1 MRLKSFNLIMKKIE
15 RKRFN
20 MSSTRIDFLYLN
32 EEDMIKAGVTDMAGC
47 VDCMEEMFKIL
58 GRGDYKM
65 AGQNGNSH
73 GAMVTFPADPPFPNM
88 PKDGPDR
95 RFMAMPAYLGG
106 SVDLAGMKWY
116 CSNADNKEKGLPRS
130 ILMVMLND
138 KDTGAPLCLMSAN
151 LLSAYRT
158 GAVPGVGA
166 KYLAPKNSKVLG
178 VIGPGVMSKTSL
190 ASFIYACPS
199 LETIKIKGRGKD
211 SIDSFIEFAKQYPQ
225 FTTIEVVDSMEQ
237 ACQDADIVTMGT
249 TSQMGLDYYPFLEE
263 KWLKPGMLLSAP
275 ACVRVDDEFLINRAR
290 LVLENYGLY
299 ECWAEDYAY
308 PAFAS
313 VGIIGVRYFDLM
325 HDGKIKREDIIDL
338 GDIITGKVPPR
349 AFENQIVIN
358 SVGGM
363 PVEDLAWG
371 KVVWQNAL
379 KQGIGT
385 SLKLWDQPAMK

>member
-1 MRLKSFNLIMKKIE
+1 MVETK
-15 RKRFN
+15 
-20 MSSTRIDFLYLN
+20 IDFLYLN
-32 EEDMIKAGVTDMAGC
+32 EEDMIKAGVTGMEKC

-65 AGQNGNSH
+65 AGQNGDSH

-88 PKDGPDR
+88 PQDGPDR

-106 SVDLAGMKWY
+106 KFDIAGMKWY
-116 CSNADNKEKGLPRS
+116 GSNAENRHKGLPRS

-138 KDTGAPLCLMSAN
+138 KDTGAPLALMSAN

-190 ASFIYACPS
+190 EAFVYACPT
-199 LETIKIKGRGKD
+199 LEAIKIKGRGQA
-211 SIDSFIEFAKQYPQ
+211 SIDSFIEFARRYPQ
-225 FTTIEVVDSMEQ
+225 FREISVVDTMEE
-237 ACQDADIVTMGT
+237 ACKDADIVTIGTSSTMG
-249 TSQMGLDYYPFLEE
+249 MENYPFLEE

-275 ACVRVDDEFLINRAR
+275 AYVRLDDDFLARRAR
-290 LVLENYGLY
+290 KVLENYGLY
-299 ECWAEDYAY
+299 ECWANDYAY
-308 PAFAS
+308 PSFSA
-313 VGIIGVRYFDLM
+313 VGIIGVRYFDLLR
-325 HDGKIKREDIIDL
+325 DKLIRREDIISLSDVIS
-338 GDIITGKVPPR
+338 GAAPAR
-349 AFENQIVIN
+349 EFEGQIVVN

-371 KVVWQNAL
+371 KTIWQNAL
-379 KQGIGT
+379 RLGLGV
-385 SLKLWDQPAMK
+385 SLNLWDSPAMV

>member
-1 MRLKSFNLIMKKIE
+1 MFDTK
-15 RKRFN
+15 
-20 MSSTRIDFLYLN
+20 IDFLYLS
-32 EEDMIKAGVTDMAGC
+32 EEDTIKAGVTDMNGC

-73 GAMVTFPADPPFPNM
+73 GAMVTFPENPPFPNM

-106 SVDLAGMKWY
+106 SIDLAGMKWY
-116 CSNADNKEKGLPRS
+116 CSNAENRTKGLPRS

-166 KYLAPKNSKVLG
+166 KYLAPPGSRVLG

-190 ASFIYACPS
+190 SSFVYACPT
-199 LETIKIKGRGKD
+199 LDTVRIKGRGKE
-211 SIDSFIEFAKQYPQ
+211 SIDNFIEFAGQYPQ
-225 FTTIEVVDSMEQ
+225 LRKIEVVDTMEA
-237 ACQDADIVTMGT
+237 ACKDADIVTMGT
-249 TSQMGLDYYPFLEE
+249 TSAMGIENYPFLEE
-263 KWLKPGMLLSAP
+263 GWLKPGMLLSAP
-275 ACVRVDDEFLINRAR
+275 ACVRVSDEFLVKRAR
-290 LVLENYGLY
+290 KVLENYGLY

-308 PAFAS
+308 PAYGS

-325 HDGKIKREDIIDL
+325 HDGLIKREDIIDL
-338 GDIITGKVPPR
+338 GDVINGKVPAR
-349 AFENQIVIN
+349 EFEGQIVVN

-371 KVVWQNAL
+371 KTVWQNAL
-379 KQGIGT
+379 KKGLGVR
-385 SLKLWDQPAMK
+385 LNLWDAPAMR

>member
-1 MRLKSFNLIMKKIE
+1 
-15 RKRFN
+15 
-20 MSSTRIDFLYLN
+20 MSDTKIDFLYLN
-32 EEDMIKAGVTDMAGC
+32 EEDTLKAGVTDMNGC
-47 VDCMEEMFKIL
+47 VDCMEEMFKVL

-73 GAMVTFPADPPFPNM
+73 GAMVTFPENPPFPTM
-88 PKDGPDR
+88 PKNGPDR

-106 SVDLAGMKWY
+106 DFDIAGMKWY
-116 CSNADNKEKGLPRS
+116 GSNAENRKEGLPRS

-178 VIGPGVMSKTSL
+178 IIGPGVMSKTCL
-190 ASFIYACPS
+190 ASLVYACPT
-199 LETIKIKGRGKD
+199 LDTIQIKGRGRA
-211 SIDSFIEFAKQYPQ
+211 SIDSFVAFASNYPQ
-225 FTTIEVVDSMEQ
+225 FKKVTVVDTMEQ
-237 ACQDADIVTMGT
+237 ACEDADIVVMGTSSTMG
-249 TSQMGLDYYPFLEE
+249 SGSCDYPFLEE

-275 ACVRVDDEFLINRAR
+275 ACVRVDDEFLAKRAR
-290 LVLENYGLY
+290 KVLENYGLY

-325 HDGKIKREDIIDL
+325 HDGLIKREDIIELSDVI
-338 GDIITGKVPPR
+338 DGKVPAR
-349 AFENQIVIN
+349 EYDGQIVIN

-371 KVVWQNAL
+371 KAVWQNAL
-379 KQGIGT
+379 KLGLGVN
-385 SLKLWDQPAMK
+385 LNLWDAPALA

>member
-1 MRLKSFNLIMKKIE
+1 
-15 RKRFN
+15 
-20 MSSTRIDFLYLN
+20 MSGTRIDFLYLS
-32 EEDMIKAGVTDMAGC
+32 EEDMVKAGVTDMNGC
-47 VDCMEEMFKIL
+47 VDCMEEMFKTL

-73 GAMVTFPADPPFPNM
+73 GAMVTFPAEPPFPNM

-106 SVDLAGMKWY
+106 RFDIAGMKWY
-116 CSNADNKEKGLPRS
+116 GSNAENRKKGLPRS

-138 KDTGAPLCLMSAN
+138 KDTGAPIALMSAN

-166 KYLAPKNSKVLG
+166 KYLAPKDARVVG

-190 ASFIYACPS
+190 SSFVYAVPT
-199 LETIKIKGRGKD
+199 LDTVKIKGRGKE
-211 SIDSFIEFAKQYPQ
+211 SVDSFIEFVETNYPQ
-225 FTTIEVVDSMEQ
+225 ITSITVVDTMEE
-237 ACQDADIVTMGT
+237 ACRDADIVTMGT
-249 TSQMGLDYYPFLEE
+249 SSTMGIENYPFLEE
-263 KWLKPGMLLSAP
+263 RWLKPGMLLSAP
-275 ACVRVDDEFLINRAR
+275 ACVRVDDEFLAKRAR
-290 LVLENYGLY
+290 KVLENYGLY

-308 PAFAS
+308 PAYAS

-325 HDGKIKREDIIDL
+325 RDGLISRDDIIDL
-338 GDIITGKVPPR
+338 GDVINGVKPAR
-349 AFENQIVIN
+349 EYESQIVIN

-371 KVVWQNAL
+371 VTVYDRAV
-379 KQGIGT
+379 
-385 SLKLWDQPAMK
+385 SLGVGARLNLWDVPALA

>member
-1 MRLKSFNLIMKKIE
+1 
-15 RKRFN
+15 
-20 MSSTRIDFLYLN
+20 MSDTRIDFLYLN
-32 EEDMIKAGVTDMAGC
+32 EEDMIKAGVTDMNGC
-47 VDCMEEMFKIL
+47 VECMEEMFRIL
-58 GRGDYKM
+58 SDGDYKM

-73 GAMVTFPADPPFPNM
+73 GAMVTFPKESPFPNM
-88 PKDGPDR
+88 PIDGPDR

-106 SVDLAGMKWY
+106 SVNIAGMKWY
-116 CSNADNKEKGLPRS
+116 GSNAENRNKGLPRS

-166 KYLAPKNSKVLG
+166 KYLAPKNAKVLG

-190 ASFIYACPS
+190 SSFVYAVPT
-199 LETIKIKGRGKD
+199 LDTIKIKGRGKE
-211 SIDSFIEFAKQYPQ
+211 SIDSFIEFTTTNYPQ
-225 FTTIEVVDSMEQ
+225 FKDITVVDTMEE
-237 ACQDADIVTMGT
+237 ACRDADIVTMGT
-249 TSQMGLDYYPFLEE
+249 SSTMGMEYYPFLEE

-275 ACVRVDDEFLINRAR
+275 ACVKVDDEFLAKRAR
-290 LVLENYGLY
+290 KVLENYGLY

-313 VGIIGVRYFDLM
+313 VGIIGVRYFDLL
-325 HDGKIKREDIIDL
+325 HDKVITREDIIDL
-338 GDIITGKVPPR
+338 GDVIQGKKPAR
-349 AFENQIVIN
+349 EYDGQIVIN

-371 KVVWQNAL
+371 KVVYERAL
-379 KQGIGT
+379 EMGIGVK
-385 SLKLWDQPAMK
+385 LNLWDTPALA

>member
-1 MRLKSFNLIMKKIE
+1 MTNQK
-15 RKRFN
+15 
-20 MSSTRIDFLYLN
+20 IDFLYLS
-32 EEDMIKAGVTDMAGC
+32 EQDMISAGVTNMNEC

-58 GRGDYKM
+58 GQGDYKM

-73 GAMVTFPADPPFPNM
+73 GAMVTFPENPPFPNM

-106 SVDLAGMKWY
+106 KFNIAGMKWY
-116 CSNADNKEKGLPRS
+116 GSNADNREKGLPRS

-138 KDTGAPLCLMSAN
+138 KETGAPICLMSAN

-190 ASFIYACPS
+190 ASFMYACPT
-199 LETIKIKGRGKD
+199 LDTIKINGRSES
-211 SIDSFIEFAKQYPQ
+211 SIESFIAFTHENFPQ
-225 FTTIEVVDSMEQ
+225 IKNITTVNTMEE
-237 ACQDADIVTMGT
+237 ACYGADIVTMGT
-249 TSQMGLDYYPFLEE
+249 SSPMGIANYPFLEE

-275 ACVRVDDEFLINRAR
+275 ACVAVDDDFLANRAYK
-290 LVLENYGLY
+290 VLENYGLY
-299 ECWAEDYAY
+299 ECWADDYSY
-308 PAFAS
+308 PAFES

-325 HDGKIKREDIIDL
+325 HDGKITRNDIIDL
-338 GDIITGKVPPR
+338 GDIINGVKPAR
-349 AFENQIVIN
+349 EFEDQIVIN

-371 KVVWQNAL
+371 LTIYENAVSKGL
-379 KQGIGT
+379 GV
-385 SLKLWDQPAMK
+385 SLNLWDQPALA